1 MKTLKLIGIVLAVI
15 LIIII
20 GWGLTLSGE
29 SRLERSITINAPVEK
44 VFNSANTFNNIKEW
58 SPWAR
63 MDPNIIIDYSG
74 PESGVGAKYD
84 WESEDENVGIGSQE
98 ILESRE
104 NEYVKTQMVFGIE
117 GKFFAEFILKPV
129 EGGTEV
135 IWTYDGKVQ
144 SFMWKFIMLG
154 MEGQLGPM
162 YEQGLEDLKTYIESL
177 PDPEPQVVLSENE
190 TAEG

>member
-29 SRLERSITINAPVEK
+29 SHLERSITINAPVEK
-44 VFNSANTFNNIKEW
+44 VFKSVNTFNNIKEW

-117 GKFFAEFILKPV
+117 GEFFAEFILKPV

-135 IWTYDGKVQ
+135 TWTYDGKVQ